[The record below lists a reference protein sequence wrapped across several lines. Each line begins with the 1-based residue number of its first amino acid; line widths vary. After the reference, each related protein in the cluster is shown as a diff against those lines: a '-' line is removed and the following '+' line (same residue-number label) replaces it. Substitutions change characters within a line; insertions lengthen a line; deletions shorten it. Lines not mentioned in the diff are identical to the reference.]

1 MEIHILYKVPLT
13 ILYLLALFFARVA
26 SDGSGGRL
34 LCSMYSLIEVIQE
47 GEVVML
53 MVIKD
58 FFIGPIPSV
67 FLVACTNELFILG
80 LRVLANQDN
89 TSAQV
94 FSLHGTLAISYSLK
108 FSSFFG
114 S

>member
-1 MEIHILYKVPLT
+1 M
-13 ILYLLALFFARVA
+13 RVA
-26 SDGSGGRL
+26 SDGFGGRL
-34 LCSMYSLIEVIQE
+34 LCSMYYLIGVIQE
-47 GEVVML
+47 GEVVIP

-58 FFIGPIPSV
+58 FFIVPITSV
-67 FLVACTNELFILG
+67 FLVSCTNELFILG

-94 FSLHGTLAISYSLK
+94 FSLNGTSAISYSLK

>member
-1 MEIHILYKVPLT
+1 
-13 ILYLLALFFARVA
+13 
-26 SDGSGGRL
+26 
-34 LCSMYSLIEVIQE
+34 MYSLIGVIQE
-47 GEVVML
+47 GEVAMP

-58 FFIGPIPSV
+58 LFIGPIPSV
-67 FLVACTNELFILG
+67 FLVSCTNELFILG

-94 FSLHGTLAISYSLK
+94 FSLHGTSTISYYLK